1 MFQGIPLPYNDI
13 NSVRARLGQI
23 SPTFTRYDSVEAANY
38 FKESVLMAQSI
49 SQKLSNEPLK
59 SSQLQLSDFYMTD
72 SISRASPTMA
82 KCVRAFDKR
91 SKSEVK

>member
-1 MFQGIPLPYNDI
+1 
-13 NSVRARLGQI
+13 
-23 SPTFTRYDSVEAANY
+23 
-38 FKESVLMAQSI
+38 MAQSI

-91 SKSEVK
+91 SKSEAK